1 MGLVQGSR
9 LCQRPISI
17 KSLPQDII
25 EEQGGGKRTTNK
37 PAKEIENINIICRT
51 PGVIVLVVSRMR
63 RS

>member
-25 EEQGGGKRTTNK
+25 EEQGGEKGPQTSLLRK
-37 PAKEIENINIICRT
+37 
-51 PGVIVLVVSRMR
+51 
-63 RS
+63 